1 MVEKSST
8 RAARRAVAKLIARYF
23 KSLKRELADQTGGFW
38 TRVETA
44 IAAKA
49 QDEKIEKNR

>member
-8 RAARRAVAKLIARYF
+8 RAARRAVAKLIERYF
-23 KSLKRELADQTGGFW
+23 TALKRELADQTEEFW

-44 IAAKA
+44 IAVKTN
-49 QDEKIEKNR
+49 DEKIEKNT